1 MPSKR
6 HEGDRACR
14 CHRDDSGCAA
24 LTVRRL
30 SHERVRELA
39 EEIWTA
45 SGSDELPLR
54 RAASDPRGSQP
65 GASAQAAYQRC
76 RQQERE
82 AWRLGMTWRV
92 GAVAA
97 AALAGGLLV
106 GLVLGAWMGWR
117 MAALA
122 ALLAWWRLRP
132 HPGARARV
140 WRREAVMQRRTAEVL
155 EPLRRQGYLVLHDLT
170 LPGWPASLD
179 HLVVGP
185 TGVCVIQSWRRP
197 RFAWPGR
204 STSRWAAG
212 GGTAGQPPRLRWQA
226 EAIAEVLPDVA
237 QVPVRPLLCVHGG
250 GGRLAGPPP
259 LAGDVRVANPRRL
272 PDIIRH
278 GLRAHGDEVELA
290 VDRLLEVLRPAV

>member
-1 MPSKR
+1 MASKR

-14 CHRDDSGCAA
+14 CHRDDAGCAA

-45 SGSDELPLR
+45 SGREEPPLR
-54 RAASDPRGSQP
+54 RATPDPRDSRA
-65 GASAQAAYQRC
+65 GASAQAAYRRR

-82 AWRLGMTWRV
+82 AWRQGMLGRV

-97 AALAGGLLV
+97 AALAGGLLL
-106 GLVLGAWMGWR
+106 GLTLGAWMGWR
-117 MAALA
+117 MAVLA
-122 ALLAWWRLRP
+122 ALLARWRLRP

-140 WRREAVMQRRTAEVL
+140 WRWEAAMQRRTAEVL

-197 RFAWPGR
+197 RLARPGR
-204 STSRWAAG
+204 STSLWAAG
-212 GGTAGQPPRLRWQA
+212 GGPAGQPLRLRWQA
-226 EAIAEVLPDVA
+226 EAIAEVLPGDA
-237 QVPVRPLLCVHGG
+237 QVPVRPLLCVHGA
-250 GGRLAGPPP
+250 GGRLVRPRPVV
-259 LAGDVRVANPRRL
+259 GDVRVASPREL
-272 PDIIRH
+272 PGIVRG
-278 GLRAHGDEVELA
+278 GLRAREDEVELA
-290 VDRLLEVLRPAV
+290 IDRLLEVLRPAV

>member
-1 MPSKR
+1 MASKR
-6 HEGDRACR
+6 HEGNRACR
-14 CHRDDSGCAA
+14 CDRDDASCAA

-45 SGSDELPLR
+45 SGGDEPPLR
-54 RAASDPRGSQP
+54 RATSDPRDSQA
-65 GASAQAAYQRC
+65 GASAQAAYRRC

-82 AWRLGMTWRV
+82 AWRHGMLWRV
-92 GAVAA
+92 GVVAA

-106 GLVLGAWMGWR
+106 GLTLGTWLGWR
-117 MAALA
+117 MAVLA
-122 ALLAWWRLRP
+122 ALPVWWRLRP
-132 HPGARARV
+132 HPSARARV
-140 WRREAVMQRRTAEVL
+140 WRREAAMQRRTAEVL

-197 RFAWPGR
+197 RFAR
-204 STSRWAAG
+204 LRRATSPWAAG
-212 GGTAGQPPRLRWQA
+212 GGLAGQPPRLRWQA
-226 EAIAEVLPDVA
+226 EAIAEVLPGDA
-237 QVPVRPLLCVHGG
+237 QVPVRPLLCIHGG

-259 LAGDVRVANPRRL
+259 VVGDVRVATPREL
-272 PDIIRH
+272 PNIIRH
-278 GLRAHGDEVELA
+278 GLRAQEDEVELA
-290 VDRLLEVLRPAV
+290 TARLLEVLRRAV

>member
-1 MPSKR
+1 MASKR

-14 CHRDDSGCAA
+14 CHRDDAGCAA

-45 SGSDELPLR
+45 SGGNEPPLR
-54 RAASDPRGSQP
+54 RATSDPRDSQA
-65 GASAQAAYQRC
+65 GASARDAYRRC

-82 AWRLGMTWRV
+82 AWRHGMLWRV
-92 GAVAA
+92 GTVAA
-97 AALAGGLLV
+97 TALAGGLLV
-106 GLVLGAWMGWR
+106 GLTLGGWLGWR
-117 MAALA
+117 VAVLA
-122 ALLAWWRLRP
+122 ALLVSWRLRL
-132 HPGARARV
+132 HPSARARV
-140 WRREAVMQRRTAEVL
+140 WRREAAMQRRTAGVL

-197 RFAWPGR
+197 RLARLRG
-204 STSRWAAG
+204 SMSRWAAG
-212 GGTAGQPPRLRWQA
+212 GPAGQPTRLRWQA
-226 EAIAEVLPDVA
+226 EAIAEVLPGDA
-237 QVPVRPLLCVHGG
+237 QVPVRPLLCVHGR

-259 LAGDVRVANPRRL
+259 VVGDVRVAHPREL
-272 PDIIRH
+272 PDIVRR
-278 GLRAHGDEVELA
+278 GVRAREDEVELA
-290 VDRLLEVLRPAV
+290 IDRLLEVLRPAV

>member
-1 MPSKR
+1 MASKR

-14 CHRDDSGCAA
+14 CHRDDASCAA

-45 SGSDELPLR
+45 SGREEPPLR
-54 RAASDPRGSQP
+54 RATPDPRDSQA
-65 GASAQAAYQRC
+65 GASAQAAYRRC

-82 AWRLGMTWRV
+82 AWRQDMLWRV

-97 AALAGGLLV
+97 AALAGGLLL
-106 GLVLGAWMGWR
+106 GLTLGAWMGWR
-117 MAALA
+117 MAVLA
-122 ALLAWWRLRP
+122 ALLVWWRLRP

-140 WRREAVMQRRTAEVL
+140 WRREAAMQRRTAEVL

-197 RFAWPGR
+197 RFARPGR
-204 STSRWAAG
+204 STSPWAAG
-212 GGTAGQPPRLRWQA
+212 GGPAGQPLRLRWQA
-226 EAIAEVLPDVA
+226 EAIAEVLPGDA
-237 QVPVRPLLCVHGG
+237 QVPVRPLLCVHGA
-250 GGRLAGPPP
+250 GGRLVRRPV
-259 LAGDVRVANPRRL
+259 AGDVRVASPREL
-272 PDIIRH
+272 PGIVRG
-278 GLRAHGDEVELA
+278 GLRAREDEVELA
-290 VDRLLEVLRPAV
+290 IDRLLEVLRPAV